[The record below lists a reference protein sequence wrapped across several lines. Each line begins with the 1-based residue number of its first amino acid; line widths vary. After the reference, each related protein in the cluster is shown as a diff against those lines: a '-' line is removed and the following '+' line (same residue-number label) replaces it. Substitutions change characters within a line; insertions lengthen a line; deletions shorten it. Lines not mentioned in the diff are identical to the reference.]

1 MNRRNSLSA
10 LLALGVAPL
19 AALAQPA
26 AKAWRLG
33 FLGAGS
39 AAGWALRVDALR
51 DGLRDLGYAEGKN
64 IVIQYRWADGEYERL
79 PELAAELA
87 RLGVDVIVTHT
98 TPGALAAKRTTTT
111 IPIVMATSGDALA
124 SGLVASLARPG
135 GNVTGLTF
143 FVPELGAKSIELLK
157 EIAPRIRSV
166 AVLSNSANQA
176 TGIALQAVD
185 RTAKQLKLELRQF
198 GIRSSDEL
206 EPKFVAM
213 ANAHVN
219 SVWIQQD
226 QLLVENAK
234 RIAELAAKYRLPSA
248 GFGGYADAGGLI
260 DYGVNLAS
268 LFRRAAYFVDRI
280 LKGTPPAELP
290 VEQPTNFEL
299 KINLKTAEAI
309 GIKVPQSLLLRA
321 DQVIT

>member
-1 MNRRNSLSA
+1 MNRRDSLSA

-26 AKAWRLG
+26 TKAWRIG

-39 AAGWALRVDALR
+39 AAGWAPRVDALR

-111 IPIVMATSGDALA
+111 IPIVMATSGDAVA
-124 SGLVASLARPG
+124 SGLVSTLARPG

-143 FVPELGAKSIELLK
+143 FDPELGAKRIEILK

-176 TGIALQAVD
+176 TGIALTAVD
-185 RTAKQLKLELRQF
+185 RTAKQLKLELLQF
-198 GIRSSDEL
+198 DIRTSDEIQ
-206 EPKFVAM
+206 PTFVAM
-213 ANAHVN
+213 ANASVH

-226 QLLVENAK
+226 QMLFVNAN
-234 RIAELAAKYRLPSA
+234 RIAELAVKYRLPSA
-248 GFGGYADAGGLI
+248 GFGGYADAGGLFE
-260 DYGVNLAS
+260 YGVNLAT

-280 LKGTPPAELP
+280 LKGTPPADLP
-290 VEQPTNFEL
+290 VEQPTSFEL

-321 DQVIT
+321 DRVIT

>member
-26 AKAWRLG
+26 TKAWRIG

-39 AAGWALRVDALR
+39 AAGWATRVDALR

-64 IVIQYRWADGEYERL
+64 ITIQYRWADGEYERL

-111 IPIVMATSGDALA
+111 IPIVMATSGDAVA
-124 SGLVASLARPG
+124 SGLVSNLARPG

-143 FVPELGAKSIELLK
+143 FVPELGAKRLEILK

-206 EPKFVAM
+206 EPTFVAM
-213 ANAHVN
+213 ANAYVN

-260 DYGVNLAS
+260 EYGVNLAS

-321 DQVIT
+321 DRVIT